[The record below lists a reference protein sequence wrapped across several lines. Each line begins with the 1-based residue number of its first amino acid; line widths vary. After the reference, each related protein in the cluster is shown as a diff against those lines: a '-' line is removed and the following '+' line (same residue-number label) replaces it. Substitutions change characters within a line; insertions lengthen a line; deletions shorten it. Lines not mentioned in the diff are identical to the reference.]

1 MSAKFSFQKGKPH
14 VTLNIHP
21 RIPMQKASAL
31 TKALAAVLMAASVLL
46 TGCAPACGSDS
57 PSLPQSQAVI
67 LRLAETMPENH
78 PSARAMAY
86 FAEMVSRET
95 QGRVTVKIYYNGSL
109 GTPTEIIEQVK
120 FGGIAM
126 ARVNVLELSEEVES
140 IRKFFVPSNF
150 AGGDAQI
157 EWVRNNEETLRDE
170 CQMDRITPL
179 VWYYPDFR
187 CFYGTDCTFL
197 DKKDLEGK
205 KIESSESALMA
216 EIFRDMGIELAGSVN
231 TNTYKSLISG
241 NIDGA
246 ESSFSEFICNN
257 YDQYIHFVTK
267 NDAWCLPDVMII
279 NTENLTSSP
288 KRTGRP
294 WKSVHKAHTNT
305 RNRAWSNSIR
315 FGWKRLPR
323 NRRLDSAK
331 ERSDEE
337 TKILVETVL
346 FFSGCPNQ
354 CSAASDAD
362 TVPLIFH
369 IQPLSV

>member
-1 MSAKFSFQKGKPH
+1 MSAKFIFLKGRSH
-14 VTLNIHP
+14 VTLNMHP
-21 RIPMQKASAL
+21 RIPAQTSAAL

-46 TGCAPACGSDS
+46 TGCAFDGGPES
-57 PSLPQSQAVI
+57 PSLPRSQAVI

-78 PSARAMAY
+78 PSAQAMAY

-140 IRKFFVPSNF
+140 IRKYFVPSNF
-150 AGGDAQI
+150 AGGDAQT
-157 EWVRNNEETLRDE
+157 EWIHSNEETLRDE

-187 CFYGTDCTFL
+187 CFYGTDSTFL

-279 NTENLTSSP
+279 NTENLTSLS
-288 KRTGRP
+288 
-294 WKSVHKAHTNT
+294 
-305 RNRAWSNSIR
+305 
-315 FGWKRLPR
+315 
-323 NRRLDSAK
+323 K
-331 ERSDEE
+331 EDWEA
-337 TKILVETVL
+337 VEKCAQSTY
-346 FFSGCPNQ
+346 Q
-354 CSAASDAD
+354 Y
-362 TVPLIFH
+362 
-369 IQPLSV
+369 Q

>member
-1 MSAKFSFQKGKPH
+1 MWKEESYDTMSAKIIFPERKVSGDVKHSSTYSRAGSSPDKGPGSGSYGCIRFSYRLRVRRRSGE
-14 VTLNIHP
+14 
-21 RIPMQKASAL
+21 
-31 TKALAAVLMAASVLL
+31 SV
-46 TGCAPACGSDS
+46 PS
-57 PSLPQSQAVI
+57 PEPGRNPEAGGNHAGESSLRPGHGV
-67 LRLAETMPENH
+67 
-78 PSARAMAY
+78 
-86 FAEMVSRET
+86 FAEMVNRET

-140 IRKFFVPSNF
+140 IRKYFVPSNF
-150 AGGDAQI
+150 AGGDAQT
-157 EWVRNNEETLRDE
+157 EWIHSNEETLRDE

-187 CFYGTDCTFL
+187 CFYGTDSTFL

-279 NTENLTSSP
+279 NTENLTSLS
-288 KRTGRP
+288 
-294 WKSVHKAHTNT
+294 
-305 RNRAWSNSIR
+305 
-315 FGWKRLPR
+315 
-323 NRRLDSAK
+323 K
-331 ERSDEE
+331 EDREAVEKCAQSTYQYQKQSMEQFHE
-337 TKILVETVL
+337 VWVETLTEEPEVS
-346 FFSGCPNQ
+346 FSEG
-354 CSAASDAD
+354 A
-362 TVPLIFH
+362 FR
-369 IQPLSV
+369 

>member
-1 MSAKFSFQKGKPH
+1 MIQCPQNSFSQKGKPH
-14 VTLNIHP
+14 VTLNVHAPVAANLRTVLIT
-21 RIPMQKASAL
+21 ALSAAL
-31 TKALAAVLMAASVLL
+31 MAVSVLAA
-46 TGCAPACGSDS
+46 GCAPAAGQDN
-57 PSLPQSQAVI
+57 PAGPRSQAVI
-67 LRLAETMPENH
+67 LRMAETMPENH
-78 PSARAMAY
+78 PSARAMAH

-95 QGRVTVKIYYNGSL
+95 QGRVTVKIYYNSSL

-150 AGGDAQI
+150 ADGDAQT
-157 EWVRNNEETLRDE
+157 EWIHNNEETLRDE

-187 CFYGTDCTFL
+187 CFYGTDSSFA
-197 DKKDLEGK
+197 DKKDLQGK
-205 KIESSESALMA
+205 KIESSDSALMA

-279 NTENLTSSP
+279 NTENLTSLS
-288 KRTGRP
+288 
-294 WKSVHKAHTNT
+294 
-305 RNRAWSNSIR
+305 
-315 FGWKRLPR
+315 
-323 NRRLDSAK
+323 K
-331 ERSDEE
+331 EDREA
-337 TKILVETVL
+337 VETCAKSTYQYQKEAMEQFQQKWVETL
-346 FFSGCPNQ
+346 TEEPEVSFSEG
-354 CSAASDAD
+354 A
-362 TVPLIFH
+362 FK
-369 IQPLSV
+369 